1 MKLLWRGEWIE
12 TPGYEVPAD
21 GVLIGVTAT
30 VPLFTLKNAS
40 GRQQRRPGRKVAVFL
55 YTDGPRI
62 TLRKARTKR
71 EEPRFTGDFR
81 VTLVLGDALDS
92 GRRVVA
98 LASRVPSCA
107 QQFVVRRELVLD
119 VPASFSEDDL
129 RAAAARLIA
138 ETETLTR
145 LCRQGYLYS
154 ATRPPAELVELLTGC
169 GDRDRDSGAGRGTR
183 RAAASRAPRASR
195 RRRPGRG
202 HGAAADAVAARGG

>member
-107 QQFVVRRELVLD
+107 HQFVVHRDLVLD

-154 ATRPPAELVELLTGC
+154 ATRPPAELVELLT
-169 GDRDRDSGAGRGTR
+169 DAVTATGTP
-183 RAAASRAPRASR
+183 AQ
-195 RRRPGRG
+195 
-202 HGAAADAVAARGG
+202 GAAPGVLRPPALP